1 MVSLGAIFDG
11 AVFSKKRL
19 QAQFF
24 VKYCIQRDS
33 EAILRCGVF

>member
-11 AVFSKKRL
+11 AVFSTKRL

-33 EAILRCGVF
+33 EAILRYGVF